1 MTERKARLTPE
12 GFKIRRVYMQPHTVI
27 RIVPPGGE
35 KVLDQEELRVQQDL
49 ALGKARRFFHANAQD
64 IAYTMAG
71 GIEDLD
77 RIDAEGLRD
86 VNLGLRAVGLGVHDV
101 LRSVRTSLQERPF
114 GDTHTVYSRDALTA
128 YGALLADDRRRL
140 DEETLEADAA
150 PKPRARKPKTPKA

>member
-1 MTERKARLTPE
+1 MTERKARRTPE
-12 GFKIRRVYMQPHTVI
+12 GFKIRRVYMQPDTVI

-77 RIDAEGLRD
+77 RIDAEGLRG
-86 VNLGLRAVGLGVHDV
+86 VTLGLKAVGLGVSDV
-101 LRSVRTSLQERPF
+101 LRSVRISLQERPF
-114 GDTHTVYSRDALTA
+114 GDTHTVYSRDAITA
-128 YGALLADDRRRL
+128 YGALLTDDRRRL
-140 DEETLEADAA
+140 DEETGEAEVA
-150 PKPRARKPKTPKA
+150 PKPRSRGPKAPKV